1 VSHNAASPQPRSD
14 LLGSLDDSKISRFQ
28 IKIMFVSGTGFFAD
42 AYDLI
47 MSEYAGKNT
56 GGRMVSAMFA
66 NQAAGLIV
74 GPLIP
79 SIFLASGL
87 SDRGRAQ
94 LSPGVWMSTP
104 STDGYFCRHC

>member
-1 VSHNAASPQPRSD
+1 MSPGEPPRDVASAQVDPLD
-14 LLGSLDDSKISRFQ
+14 SLDDSKISRFR
-28 IKIMFVSGTGFFAD
+28 IKIMFVSGMGFFTDAD
-42 AYDLI
+42 DLI

-56 GGRMVSAMFA
+56 GGRMAGAVFA

-87 SDRGRAQ
+87 SDN
-94 LSPGVWMSTP
+94 SPGW
-104 STDGYFCRHC
+104 CWAR